1 MFKLFVWFFKFYFE
15 KVENMNIGSVSFK
28 DNLSQTFKQKE
39 EELHDYENKIPAQEQ
54 IINELKSLIDE
65 DSDYEPS
72 PIKSKFK
79 KSKEIKHED
88 LNQELLRY
96 KIENVCIYLLNNNIS
111 RN

>member
-1 MFKLFVWFFKFYFE
+1 
-15 KVENMNIGSVSFK
+15 MNIGSVSFK

-39 EELHDYENKIPAQEQ
+39 EELHEYENKIPAQEQ

-65 DSDYEPS
+65 DSDYSDYEPS

-96 KIENVCIYLLNNNIS
+96 KIENVCIYLLNNIIS